1 MERDVNSGRYDL
13 LQNGKQ
19 LELKETHFQPI
30 FFANDVEGLR
40 KEPGAQKALKKYRIF
55 VGPDDVVEELKEQA
69 IPVVDIHTS
78 LHAKMA
84 AQRASLQ
91 KEYEELQN
99 LKLNT
104 DRKRE

>member
-1 MERDVNSGRYDL
+1 MMRSSPS
-13 LQNGKQ
+13 Q
-19 LELKETHFQPI
+19 LTLKEQSKPI

-78 LHAKMA
+78 LHAKME
-84 AQRASLQ
+84 AQRATLKAEYALLQ
-91 KEYEELQN
+91 DIKIRDE
-99 LKLNT
+99 
-104 DRKRE
+104 KRE